1 MPQEKVSKTKT
12 SIWAIKCPYCS
23 TTFQDL
29 RVHLVTDKV
38 SPSTKSSSRVN
49 CNYCDLVISNPTC
62 MKRHEEKVHGG
73 LYSGISCQ
81 ECNIAFYDYNDLKT
95 HKNLCHN
102 AGVEANVE
110 RYQHESEVKNDNLD
124 EDVTSEEEAG
134 DVAEAADETSSQFH
148 ENLAS
153 STLPDGADSQ
163 GSSQGLDNEV
173 KEEEN
178 LKITVNEDDN
188 RNPTSSVVKSWGKP
202 WGWVTSEGTPR
213 FPNAQICNVC
223 QKVFNKRDTKKY
235 FLEHLKKCQKFYQ
248 FAIEGEMCSFCHKN
262 DFLSYGRLLGH
273 IETEHQEDIK
283 KDNVKENIN
292 KINVLEKS
300 PGSSPDRVEI
310 RENSDEDNENI
321 VLDGFMYESDQISG
335 ELSSKIS
342 KNDTSHEDQ
351 YLMDAD
357 GLNITKEINVGI
369 QNDFQEI
376 ECDFCGVLLTD
387 LEGHDCINEKND
399 EENDAE
405 EESTNIKVRILKK
418 GYIYL

>member
-124 EDVTSEEEAG
+124 EDVTSEEEAS
-134 DVAEAADETSSQFH
+134 DVAEAAVETSSQFH
-148 ENLAS
+148 KNLTS

-202 WGWVTSEGTPR
+202 WGWVTSEGTPQ
-213 FPNAQICNVC
+213 FPNAQICDVC

-283 KDNVKENIN
+283 KDNFKENIKIDKGN
-292 KINVLEKS
+292 K
-300 PGSSPDRVEI
+300 
-310 RENSDEDNENI
+310 ENS
-321 VLDGFMYESDQISG
+321 
-335 ELSSKIS
+335 SS
-342 KNDTSHEDQ
+342 
-351 YLMDAD
+351 
-357 GLNITKEINVGI
+357 TK
-369 QNDFQEI
+369 
-376 ECDFCGVLLTD
+376 
-387 LEGHDCINEKND
+387 
-399 EENDAE
+399 
-405 EESTNIKVRILKK
+405 
-418 GYIYL
+418 